1 MSVLSA
7 PPTMNLGSL
16 QISYIRERAE
26 GYAGNV
32 EMVFMRHSGML
43 LKRIIVRRAG
53 KLFLQGVVTFLLL

>member
-1 MSVLSA
+1 
-7 PPTMNLGSL
+7 MNLGSL